1 MLPTLYYNDLI
12 LVNMQYVKNC
22 KKCNNEYTYIGSAQN
37 GYMWLC
43 KKCNH
48 IEWAPDKIN

>member
-1 MLPTLYYNDLI
+1 
-12 LVNMQYVKNC
+12 MQYDKNC
-22 KKCNNEYTYIGSAQN
+22 KKCGHKYTYIGSAQN